1 MATESA
7 PVEPVQSKAGYHHGD
22 LREALISAAQQLVEE
37 DGADKFSLADACRLA
52 GVSTAAPYR
61 HFRNREEILA
71 EVAARG
77 FDALHEES
85 AAAVEAKG
93 AGTTEAIVAMGK
105 AYVAFAVE
113 RQRLFRL
120 MFGQNPAVKEAEQV
134 LGTGRCCFQW
144 VIEQVALY
152 CGKND
157 VKGDATEIA
166 VRLWTFVHGAASL
179 LIDDDYATV
188 VPDLDVDAMIA
199 RATPGLLGQVR

>member
-1 MATESA
+1 MATDNA
-7 PVEPVQSKAGYHHGD
+7 PAEPVQSKAGYHHGD

-37 DGADKFSLADACRLA
+37 GGADKFSLADACRLA

-77 FDALHEES
+77 FDALHEKS
-85 AAAVEAKG
+85 AAAVEAEG
-93 AGTTEAIVAMGK
+93 VGTTEAIVAMGK

-113 RQRLFRL
+113 QQRLFRL

-152 CGKND
+152 CGKNN
-157 VKGDATEIA
+157 VEGDATEIA

-199 RATPGLLGQVR
+199 RATPGLLAQVR